1 MCKCKFYEVDAEW
14 LAECEAM
21 ESAFPVPE
29 LPSGAEGEGDVGPCA
44 ECGPCCRFLRSGSG
58 FPGEDVTYCSAPGN
72 EHIIDVDFDV
82 SAVI

>member
-1 MCKCKFYEVDAEW
+1 MCKFYEVDTEW

-21 ESAFPVPE
+21 EAMSRNDGCCEAGAG
-29 LPSGAEGEGDVGPCA
+29 LPCS
-44 ECGPCCRFLRSGSG
+44 ECGPCCRFLCSGTG
-58 FPGEDVTYCSAPGN
+58 FPGEQVTYCSAPGN

>member
-1 MCKCKFYEVDAEW
+1 MCKFYEVDAEW

-21 ESAFPVPE
+21 EAMFPDSGDGGE
-29 LPSGAEGEGDVGPCA
+29 AEAGLPCS
-44 ECGPCCRFLRSGSG
+44 ECGPCCRFLRSGDG
-58 FPGEDVTYCSAPGN
+58 FPGECVTYCSAPGN